1 MTNVSSISIENGRLV
16 DPANGVDG
24 QWDLHIKGDRVL
36 AVGPPPEGF
45 RPDLRIDA
53 AGQVVCP
60 GIVDLCAR
68 LREPGAEHKA
78 TIASETTAAAGA
90 GITTLCCPPDTD
102 PVIDTPAVAELIRRK
117 AMQTGLARIL
127 PMGAL
132 TRALQGEQLSEMAA
146 LKQAGCRV
154 MSNGSRP
161 LRSTL
166 VERRA
171 LEYATTFGLTC
182 FLNPEESSL
191 RDQGCA
197 HEGAVGSRLGLP
209 GIPVAAETVAV
220 ARDLALVEQTRAN
233 IHFRGLSSAA
243 AVRMLRRAHK
253 EQLPVSADVSAHQ
266 LHLTEMDL
274 DGFNSNCHVE
284 PPLRSLTDRDALRQA
299 LADGVIAAVCSDHQ
313 PHEPDAKQAPF
324 PSTAPGISALETLL
338 PLALKLV
345 SENVLP
351 LGDAVARLTI
361 GPARILGLEAGRLDV
376 GRIAD
381 VCVFDPAHTWRLDP
395 ERLLSQGQNTPFSG
409 WEFSGRVSW
418 TLLGGR
424 VVYRRQEPSTYGNE
438 Y

>member
-182 FLNPEESSL
+182 FLNAEEPSL

-197 HEGAVGSRLGLP
+197 HEGAMSSRLGLP
-209 GIPVAAETVAV
+209 GIPVAAETVAL
-220 ARDLALVEQTRAN
+220 ARDLALAEQTRAN

-338 PLALKLV
+338 PLTLKLV

-351 LGDAVARLTI
+351 LGDALARLTI
-361 GPARILGLEAGRLDV
+361 GPARILGLDLGRLDLD
-376 GRIAD
+376 RIAD

-395 ERLLSQGQNTPFSG
+395 ERLLSHGQNTPFAG
-409 WEFSGRVSW
+409 WEFNGRVNW

-424 VVYRRQEPSTYGNE
+424 VVYRRQEP
-438 Y
+438 

>member
-1 MTNVSSISIENGRLV
+1 MKDVSSISIENGRLV

-24 QWDLHIKGDRVL
+24 QWDLHIAGDEVL
-36 AVGPPPEGF
+36 AVGPPPGGF

-53 AGQVVCP
+53 VGQVVCP

-78 TIASETTAAAGA
+78 TIASETAAAAGA

-117 AMQTGLARIL
+117 ALQTGLARIL

-146 LKQAGCRV
+146 LKQAGCHV
-154 MSNGSRP
+154 MSNATRP
-161 LRSTL
+161 LRSNL

-182 FLNPEESSL
+182 FLNPEDPSL
-191 RDQGCA
+191 REQGCA

-338 PLALKLV
+338 PLTLKLV

-351 LGDAVARLTI
+351 LGDALARLTI

-381 VCVFDPAHTWRLDP
+381 VCVFDPSHTWRLDP
-395 ERLLSQGQNTPFSG
+395 ERLLSRGQNTPFAG

-424 VVYRRQEPSTYGNE
+424 VVYRRQDR
-438 Y
+438 

>member
-1 MTNVSSISIENGRLV
+1 MNEASSISIENGRLV
-16 DPANGVDG
+16 DPANGIDG
-24 QWDLHIKGDRVL
+24 IWDLHIATGKVL
-36 AVGPPPEGF
+36 AVGAPPEGF

-53 AGQVVCP
+53 SAQVVCP

-78 TIASETTAAAGA
+78 TIAGETTAAAA
-90 GITTLCCPPDTD
+90 SGITTLCCPPDTD

-117 AMQTGLARIL
+117 AFQAGLARIL

-132 TRALQGEQLSEMAA
+132 TRALEGDQLSEMAA
-146 LKQAGCRV
+146 LKQAGCHV
-154 MSNGSRP
+154 MSNASRP
-161 LRSTL
+161 LRNAL
-166 VERRA
+166 IARRA

-182 FLNPEESSL
+182 FLHPEDPSL

-220 ARDLALVEQTRAN
+220 ARDLALAEQTGAN

-243 AVRMLRRAHK
+243 AVRMLRRARK

-284 PPLRSLTDRDALRQA
+284 PPLRSLTDRDTLRQA
-299 LADGVIAAVCSDHQ
+299 LADGVISALCSDHQ

-324 PSTAPGISALETLL
+324 PSTAPGISGLETLL
-338 PLALKLV
+338 PLTLKLV
-345 SENVLP
+345 TEGVLP
-351 LGDAVARLTI
+351 LTDALARLTI

-376 GRIAD
+376 GRTAD
-381 VCVFDPAHTWRLDP
+381 LCVFDPARTWRVDP
-395 ERLLSQGQNTPFSG
+395 ARMLSQGRNTPFAG
-409 WEFSGRVSW
+409 WEFSGQVSW
-418 TLLGGR
+418 TLLEGR
-424 VVYRRQEPSTYGNE
+424 VVYRRQEP
-438 Y
+438 

>member
-1 MTNVSSISIENGRLV
+1 
-16 DPANGVDG
+16 
-24 QWDLHIKGDRVL
+24 
-36 AVGPPPEGF
+36 
-45 RPDLRIDA
+45 
-53 AGQVVCP
+53 
-60 GIVDLCAR
+60 
-68 LREPGAEHKA
+68 
-78 TIASETTAAAGA
+78 
-90 GITTLCCPPDTD
+90 
-102 PVIDTPAVAELIRRK
+102 
-117 AMQTGLARIL
+117 
-127 PMGAL
+127 
-132 TRALQGEQLSEMAA
+132 
-146 LKQAGCRV
+146 

-182 FLNPEESSL
+182 FLNPEEPSL

-197 HEGAVGSRLGLP
+197 HEGAMSSRLGLP
-209 GIPVAAETVAV
+209 GIPVAAETVAL
-220 ARDLALVEQTRAN
+220 ARDLALAEQTRAN

-338 PLALKLV
+338 PLTLKLV

-351 LGDAVARLTI
+351 LGDALARLTI
-361 GPARILGLEAGRLDV
+361 GPARILGLDLGRLDLD
-376 GRIAD
+376 RIAD

-395 ERLLSQGQNTPFSG
+395 ERLLSHGQNTPFAG
-409 WEFSGRVSW
+409 WEFNGRVNW

-424 VVYRRQEPSTYGNE
+424 VVYRRQEP
-438 Y
+438 